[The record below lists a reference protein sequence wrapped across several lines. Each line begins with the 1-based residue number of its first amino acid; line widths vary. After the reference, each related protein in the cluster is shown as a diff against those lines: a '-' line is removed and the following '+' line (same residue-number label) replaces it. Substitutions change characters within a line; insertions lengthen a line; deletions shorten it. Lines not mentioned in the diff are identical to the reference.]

1 MIRASCKIFEF
12 MPQWGMLASLPLLV
26 AMALPLAEGV
36 SHSNVLVVVLDDVG
50 VDSVGVYAEGSDPA
64 PTPVF
69 DSLAQSGVLFRNAW
83 ANPTCSPSRAEILT
97 GRYGFRTGL
106 GRIVG
111 DNGWALALSELTIP
125 EVLTRNPILGYRS
138 GAFGKWHLSND
149 FFGGGDNGANLQG
162 FEHFAGTWGNID
174 SSSDSYYSYDKLLNG
189 QHVASNS
196 YATTEVVD
204 DALAWIQGSQDPWF
218 CYVAFQAPHA
228 PYHEPP
234 AHLHTQAAQMS
245 GLDPRIFPRPFYL
258 AMLEAADMELG
269 RLLAGLGT
277 QLANTHVIVIG
288 DNGTPK
294 ECSLPPFEPNHAK
307 LSPYEG
313 GVNVPM
319 LLIGPSV
326 VAPGREVSAL
336 VNATDVFATVL
347 DWTGAKLKGV
357 MPVGYVHDSVSL
369 LPYLTSPMAA
379 PRRTQVYA
387 DWFSPNSP
395 LGIGGAKAYRM
406 LRDGRY
412 KLIETYAPVRMTEL
426 YDLDLDPF
434 EESNLVLGPLI
445 ALEHLDALRS
455 LRVRLANLVDGQ

>member
-1 MIRASCKIFEF
+1 
-12 MPQWGMLASLPLLV
+12 MLASWPVLV
-26 AMALPLAEGV
+26 AMALPFAQET
-36 SHSNVLVVVLDDVG
+36 SQPNVLVVVLDDVG
-50 VDSVGVYAEGSDPA
+50 VDSVGIYAEGADPA

-69 DSLAQSGVLFRNAW
+69 DSLAQSGILFRNAW

-111 DNGWALALSELTIP
+111 AHGWALALSELTIP
-125 EVLTRNPILGYRS
+125 EVLARNPTLGYRS
-138 GAFGKWHLSND
+138 AAFGKWHLSND
-149 FFGGGDNGANLQG
+149 FYGGGDAGPNLQG

-174 SSSDSYYSYDKLLNG
+174 PFTESYYSYDKLVNG
-189 QHVASNS
+189 QHVASNG
-196 YATTEVVD
+196 YATSEVVD

-218 CYVAFQAPHA
+218 CYVAFQAPHT

-234 AHLHTQAAQMS
+234 AHLHTQAAQIS
-245 GLDPRIFPRPFYL
+245 GLDPRFFPRPFYL
-258 AMLEAADMELG
+258 AMLEAADTELG

-294 ECSLPPFEPNHAK
+294 ECSLSPFEPNHAK

-313 GVNVPM
+313 GVNVAM
-319 LLIGPSV
+319 LVTGPSV

-347 DWTGAKLKGV
+347 DWTGAKIRGA
-357 MPVGYVHDSVSL
+357 MPVGYVHDSISL
-369 LPYLTSPMAA
+369 LPYLTSPVAF
-379 PRRTQVYA
+379 PLRSQVYA

-395 LGIGGAKAYRM
+395 TGIGSIRAHRM
-406 LRDGRY
+406 LRDERY
-412 KLIETYAPVRMTEL
+412 KLIETYAPVRTTEL
-426 YDLDLDPF
+426 YDLLADPF
-434 EESNLVLGPLI
+434 EELNLVLGPLI
-445 ALEHLDALRS
+445 SLEHLDALTS
-455 LRVRLANLVDGQ
+455 LRVRLAELVDSP